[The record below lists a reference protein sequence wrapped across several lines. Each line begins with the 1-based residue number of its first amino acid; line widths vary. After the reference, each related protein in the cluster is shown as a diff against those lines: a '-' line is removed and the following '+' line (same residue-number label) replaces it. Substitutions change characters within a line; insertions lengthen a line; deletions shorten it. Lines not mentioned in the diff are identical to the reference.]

1 MTNLSGSSK
10 ESFGGLNDM
19 REFRQGDVLS
29 LEQANTI
36 NNALACIQELKE
48 HAKKQ
53 KTKKTDFIQTA
64 TPSGSDVHV

>member
-1 MTNLSGSSK
+1 MKFWKVIS
-10 ESFGGLNDM
+10 M

-53 KTKKTDFIQTA
+53 KTKKTDFIQTTNRIEA
-64 TPSGSDVHV
+64 IQ

>member
-1 MTNLSGSSK
+1 
-10 ESFGGLNDM
+10 M

>member
-1 MTNLSGSSK
+1 MKFRKVIS
-10 ESFGGLNDM
+10 M

-36 NNALACIQELKE
+36 NNAFACIQELKE

-53 KTKKTDFIQTA
+53 KTKKTDSIQKQNRIEEA
-64 TPSGSDVHV
+64 TI